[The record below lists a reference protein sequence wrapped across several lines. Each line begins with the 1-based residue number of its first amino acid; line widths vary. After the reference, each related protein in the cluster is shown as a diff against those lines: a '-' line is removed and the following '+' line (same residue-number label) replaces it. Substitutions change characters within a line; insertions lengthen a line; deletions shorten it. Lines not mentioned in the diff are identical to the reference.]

1 MRIIRVEAIPISVP
15 YARPIVVS
23 LGVQVNADNI
33 VIKIFTDEG
42 FVGIGEV
49 SPLLPAY
56 TGETQSTALSVIKDY
71 LGPALINEDPCNTE
85 TLLKRFDQ
93 VIYAN
98 YCAKAGVETALLD
111 LKGKI
116 LQAPVYQL
124 LGGRCRDTLPLVGTV
139 GAKDMNGAI
148 NEALAYAEE
157 GYSALKIKV
166 GRDPAQDIERVKKIR
181 QEVGE
186 KITLQVDANQ
196 GYSTRDA
203 LKAIRGMEEYNL
215 LAAEQPINRLD
226 LRGMQTIRN
235 SVNTIIIADEAVT
248 CPEDIYWIAREGA
261 ADAVQVKVLKHG
273 GLLKAKKIVAVSES
287 LGLLTSG
294 SFMLE
299 LGLGT
304 AANAHFGIST
314 EAVTKQFCCEFIGTL
329 TVFGGV
335 STAAIKEDILKNT
348 PAISGGQLQI
358 PDGPGLGV
366 ELDDEKVDYYQNA
379 AKVVIE

>member
-1 MRIIRVEAIPISVP
+1 MRITRVEAIPVSVP

-33 VIKIFTDEG
+33 VLKIFTEEG
-42 FVGIGEV
+42 FTGLGEV

-56 TGETQSTALSVIKDY
+56 TGETQSTALSAIKEY
-71 LGPALINEDPCNTE
+71 LGPALLNEDPCNTE
-85 TLLKRFDQ
+85 MILRRLDQ

-98 YCAKAGVETALLD
+98 YCAKAGLETALLD

-116 LQAPVYQL
+116 FGTPVYQL
-124 LGGRCRDTLPLVGTV
+124 LGGRCRETLPLVGTV
-139 GAKDMNGAI
+139 GAKDLREAI
-148 NEALAYAEE
+148 EEAIAYAEE
-157 GYSALKIKV
+157 GYPALKIKV
-166 GRDPAQDIERVKKIR
+166 GRDPARDIERVRMIR
-181 QEVGE
+181 QEVGGR
-186 KITLQVDANQ
+186 ITLQVDANQ

-203 LKAIRGMEEYNL
+203 LKAIRGMEEFDL
-215 LAAEQPINRLD
+215 LAAEQPVNRLD

-235 SVNTIIIADEAVT
+235 SVQTLIIADEAVT
-248 CPEDIYWIAREGA
+248 CPEDIYRLAGEGA

-314 EAVTKQFCCEFIGTL
+314 EAITKQFCCEFIGTL

-335 STAAIKEDILKNT
+335 STAGLKEDILLNT
-348 PAISGGQLQI
+348 PLISGGRLQI
-358 PDGPGLGV
+358 PEGPGLGV
-366 ELDDEKVDYYQNA
+366 ELDEEKVDHYQNA
-379 AKVVIE
+379 NKVVIE